1 MQASTWICT
10 YQMQATKF
18 MSLLPLLVCS
28 SCPRILILLIH
39 VHDRTLISS
48 PPLSS
53 KDNSYLCSFLSP
65 FVINDHKK
73 GRSHMKFSMWRS
85 MATTWSCTSTPCR
98 QSYEALVVWY
108 KELDLGRW
116 LSLESSF
123 LIDTF
128 NLIKIDTTCN
138 NNMWKH
144 EDHIE
149 MPHVGY

>member
-1 MQASTWICT
+1 MQASAWICT
-10 YQMQATKF
+10 YQMQTTEF

-28 SCPRILILLIH
+28 SCPRILILLNIAPLDPCPWSHSHLPLCHPRIIH
-39 VHDRTLISS
+39 IFVHFS

-53 KDNSYLCSFLSP
+53 MTIKRP
-65 FVINDHKK
+65 KPHEIGHVKINGYHLN
-73 GRSHMKFSMWRS
+73 
-85 MATTWSCTSTPCR
+85 TPCR

-123 LIDTF
+123 LMDTF

-138 NNMWKH
+138 NMWKH
-144 EDHIE
+144 EDLKCH
-149 MPHVGY
+149 M